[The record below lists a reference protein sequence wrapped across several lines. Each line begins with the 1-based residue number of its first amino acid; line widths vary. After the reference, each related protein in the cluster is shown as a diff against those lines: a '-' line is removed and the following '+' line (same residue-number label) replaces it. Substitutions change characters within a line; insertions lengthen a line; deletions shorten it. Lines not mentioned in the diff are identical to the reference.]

1 MDNFT
6 FPIPLPVIMKDEKEY
21 AEEEAWKEQEERQL
35 KIQEETLKVQKKQ
48 LEHQVD
54 FSDDSEKLNSMFA
67 DQIDLLG
74 DIADKPAI
82 KDTKE
87 KQVKFWDKIF
97 KNKVFEST
105 LKGIKGIASS
115 LGGGLF
121 DTLIG
126 LMMWAFIDPNGSLM
140 ISLINI
146 FVSLSVMV
154 IRMFAKMIPVV
165 LKLILKIL
173 PVIIKAISEIINT
186 IIDVLP
192 DIIDSIVTL
201 MPLIFNTLANAIPQ
215 IIVKLMD
222 AVVLVIN
229 KLKDKF
235 PMLEPVLKFIERL
248 ALAIKELFD
257 PNSPLGIKE
266 RLLLFAKTLLII
278 FGEALLEGLQALIP
292 LLGDL
297 LVSLKDSVM
306 ESLNEMGNSVHN
318 YLLEHLGVKGMKALE
333 GFGIALGAIVGT
345 MLAGAI
351 AAGIWVTGIYL
362 WTAAMWIKNV
372 AILAGI
378 PALLSF
384 AAGMWATISPILA
397 VIAPILAMI
406 AVFVLL
412 YTFWDEIAKWFSE
425 SWNWFVDNALDNII
439 TGLRLL
445 LLPFSWPIEL
455 GLYIYNNWQKISDLF
470 FKAID
475 WFMEN
480 ALDLLIIGLRA
491 LMLPWTWPIEAAL
504 YIYKNWEKIKKKLS
518 DGIKA
523 FQQMFP
529 NISKTIS
536 DIFNGFKNIK
546 IGDVGDMIYKAFD
559 TALLGI
565 PSLLRKA
572 FSNIPGAETIRKGF
586 EALEKWFKTT
596 IFYDALKAAGMV
608 GGNDEKPKTQ
618 FEKIF
623 TTMKDYDSKDV
634 INAQAKFKESAVDSE
649 LLKQVIIG
657 GDIKRL
663 GLSKDDE
670 NELLKEITN
679 LKKSVGGEV
688 EYKKLQQQ
696 IATSKNDEELSK
708 AIYKLASKEAFT
720 NIIGFVGNATIS
732 KSDKRGG

>member
-1 MDNFT
+1 MANSMGMT
-6 FPIPLPVIMKDEKEY
+6 FPIPMPIIMTPSEKDKE
-21 AEEEAWKEQEERQL
+21 EVS
-35 KIQEETLKVQKKQ
+35 IQEETLKVQKKQ

-384 AAGMWATISPILA
+384 AAGVWATIAPILLIVLA
-397 VIAPILAMI
+397 VIAVI

-425 SWNWFVDNALDNII
+425 SWNWFKENALDNII

-546 IGDVGDMIYKAFD
+546 IGDVGDMIFKAFD

-565 PSLLRKA
+565 PGLLRRA
-572 FSNIPGAETIRKGF
+572 FANIPGAEAFRKGWEELVNWFAKSKVGKWVDSILGGGDKKPQSTF
-586 EALEKWFKTT
+586 EKSISNIYAGEFGNRDETVLAAKEKLQNSGIDANLLKDVLMGKKVSELGLDMSAQQQLSEDLKTLEKAIISDKKDAEAFKN
-596 IFYDALKAAGMV
+596 IKKDIASNDSAKIASAL
-608 GGNDEKPKTQ
+608 
-618 FEKIF
+618 
-623 TTMKDYDSKDV
+623 
-634 INAQAKFKESAVDSE
+634 SE
-649 LLKQVIIG
+649 LA
-657 GDIKRL
+657 
-663 GLSKDDE
+663 
-670 NELLKEITN
+670 
-679 LKKSVGGEV
+679 KKSVF
-688 EYKKLQQQ
+688 Q
-696 IATSKNDEELSK
+696 
-708 AIYKLASKEAFT
+708 
-720 NIIGFVGNATIS
+720 NIIGSVGNATVS
-732 KSDKRGG
+732 KSDKR